1 LRTPLSNV
9 DASWLRMDAPNNL
22 MVVNG
27 VLVLDR
33 PVSTEQVRDLL
44 KDHLGRFD
52 RFRSRVVPAPAGI
65 GTPSWEVDPEFS
77 IDRHLVEARLP
88 EPGDEAALQAF
99 VGGLLSQPLAPD
111 RPLWRFHH
119 IPEYQGGSALV
130 TRIHHCIGD
139 GLALVHVLL
148 SMADGSPPM
157 AAPPAPN
164 GEEEHGGV
172 WDAVGAALSR
182 TRDAALTVSGRVLRE
197 AREILANPERL
208 ARSGRDVAAHLGSLA
223 RLLALPP
230 DPRSAFKGALG
241 VQKRVAWSRAYDLAE
256 MKDLARSTGSTV
268 NDILMAALAGG
279 LRRYLSAGVEVA
291 RDLDVRGVV
300 PVNLRP
306 ASEAH
311 LLGNRFGLVF
321 LELPLG
327 MEDPL
332 DRLFEIRRR
341 MRAIKDSPEAAA
353 IFEVL
358 WAVGV
363 APKPVFDL
371 VLDIFAS
378 KATAV
383 VTNVVGPRQPISI
396 AGAPLRQAMFWVPS
410 AGHLGLGVSLLS
422 YAGQV
427 WLGVQGDA
435 GLVPDPDRILDGFA
449 AEVEAL
455 RSIRREA
462 TGEGPPSPPGAC

>member
-1 LRTPLSNV
+1 MRTPLSNV
-9 DASWLRMDAPNNL
+9 DASWLRMDEPNNL
-22 MVVNG
+22 MIVNG

-33 PVSTEQVRDLL
+33 PVPMDRIRELL
-44 KDHLGRFD
+44 QGHLVHFD

-65 GTPSWEVDPEFS
+65 GTPLWEIDPEFS

-88 EPGDEAALQAF
+88 EPGDEAALQAL
-99 VGGLLSQPLAPD
+99 VSGLLSQPFPPE
-111 RPLWRFHH
+111 RPLWRFHY
-119 IPEYQGGSALV
+119 IPSYQGGSALV

-148 SMADGSPPM
+148 SMSDGSPAV
-157 AAPPAPN
+157 AASAPAA
-164 GEEEHGGV
+164 GDEEHGGV
-172 WDAVGAALSR
+172 WDSVGAALSR

-197 AREILANPERL
+197 ARELLANPERL
-208 ARSGRDVAAHLGSLA
+208 ARSGKDVATHLGSLA

-230 DPRSAFKGALG
+230 DPRSAFKGPLA
-241 VQKRVAWSRAYDLAE
+241 VPKRVAWSRAFDLAE
-256 MKDLARSTGSTV
+256 FKGLGRSTGSTV

-279 LRRYLSAGVEVA
+279 LRRYLLTRGQLAPTF
-291 RDLDVRGVV
+291 DVRGVV

-306 ASEAH
+306 PSEAH

-327 MEDPL
+327 IEDSL
-332 DRLFEIRRR
+332 DRLFEVRRR

-363 APKPVFDL
+363 APRPVFDL

-383 VTNVVGPRQPISI
+383 VTNVVGPREEISI
-396 AGAPLRQAMFWVPS
+396 AGVPLRQAMFWVPS

-422 YAGQV
+422 YAGKV

-435 GLVPDPDRILDGFA
+435 GLVPDPERILAGFE

-455 RSIRREA
+455 QSLRREA
-462 TGEGPPSPPGAC
+462 AV